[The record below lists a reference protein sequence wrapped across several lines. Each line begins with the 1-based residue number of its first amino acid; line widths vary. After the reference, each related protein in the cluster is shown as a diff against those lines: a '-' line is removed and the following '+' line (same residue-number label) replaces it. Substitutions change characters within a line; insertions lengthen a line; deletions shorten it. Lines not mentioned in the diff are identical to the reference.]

1 MLLGAFGEKCQNN
14 LAPAEKKM
22 ILKKISNTCPYGRY
36 GTILAL
42 AIALDPSHTH

>member
-22 ILKKISNTCPYGRY
+22 ILKKISNPCPY